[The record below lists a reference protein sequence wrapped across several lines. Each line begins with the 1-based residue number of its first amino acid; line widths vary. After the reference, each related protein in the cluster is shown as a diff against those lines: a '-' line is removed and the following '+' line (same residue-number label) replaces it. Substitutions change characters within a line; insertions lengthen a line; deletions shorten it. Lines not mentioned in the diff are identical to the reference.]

1 MSDSARARQQLMGWL
16 WLALV
21 CFFNTI
27 PLLIISLLANLSS
40 VAQYVPFLED
50 WQKTSEWSFAL
61 VNGILPPTISAIF
74 GWILPKIMRWLSEYQ
89 GAITQTRLDR
99 AVVQRYFAFLIISQ
113 LLIFSLLGVLIQLAT
128 DTYLK
133 IEERKSFMEII
144 TNIKV
149 DPESIQSSFI
159 SLAPYWLTYFP
170 YVFKFLRCLFILTLS
185 GQASRILGHLRSCSV
200 DQPRLHLDQNST
212 IRSHTSRHS
221 RVDSATRVRVRDLLV
236 SAPAV
241 CDSSGCS
248 SDAPSANLL
257 FMVAVGLVYAPLAP
271 LVALAA
277 AMVFWISSVVYKYQL
292 MFVFIT
298 KVESGGVSEPY

>member
-1 MSDSARARQQLMGWL
+1 MSDSTRARQQLIGWL

-40 VAQYVPFLED
+40 VAQYVTALQE
-50 WQKTSEWSFAL
+50 WQKSSEWSFAL

-74 GWILPKIMRWLSEYQ
+74 GWVLPKIMRWLSEYQ

-128 DTYLK
+128 DTYFK
-133 IEERKSFMEII
+133 IEQRQSFTEII
-144 TNIKV
+144 TNISV
-149 DPESIQSSFI
+149 TPESIQASYI

-170 YVFKFLRCLFILTLS
+170 YVFESVPCWFILTLS
-185 GQASRILGHLRSCSV
+185 GQAPRILGHLRSCSV
-200 DQPRLHLDQNST
+200 DQPRHYLDQDSI

-221 RVDSATRVRVRDLLV
+221 RVDSATRV
-236 SAPAV
+236 
-241 CDSSGCS
+241 
-248 SDAPSANLL
+248 
-257 FMVAVGLVYAPLAP
+257 
-271 LVALAA
+271 
-277 AMVFWISSVVYKYQL
+277 
-292 MFVFIT
+292 
-298 KVESGGVSEPY
+298 

>member
-1 MSDSARARQQLMGWL
+1 MGWL

-27 PLLIISLLANLSS
+27 PLLIISLLANLTS
-40 VAQYVPFLED
+40 VAQYVPFLQE

-61 VNGILPPTISAIF
+61 VNGILPPTVSAVF

-128 DTYLK
+128 DTLGQ
-133 IEERKSFMEII
+133 IAQRKSFMEII
-144 TNIKV
+144 TNINVTPK
-149 DPESIQSSFI
+149 SIQSSYI

-200 DQPRLHLDQNST
+200 AQPRLHLDQNST

-241 CDSSGCS
+241 CDSQRMFIESPQRQLVVHGRCWPRICS
-248 SDAPSANLL
+248 ACSVGRLGGSCGLL
-257 FMVAVGLVYAPLAP
+257 D
-271 LVALAA
+271 
-277 AMVFWISSVVYKYQL
+277 
-292 MFVFIT
+292 
-298 KVESGGVSEPY
+298 